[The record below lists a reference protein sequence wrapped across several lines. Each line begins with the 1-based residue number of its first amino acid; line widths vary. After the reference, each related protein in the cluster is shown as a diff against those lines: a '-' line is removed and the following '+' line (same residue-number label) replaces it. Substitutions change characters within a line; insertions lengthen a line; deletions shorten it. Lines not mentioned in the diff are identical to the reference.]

1 MFTEELQQ
9 QKLRVNLMLLALNLN
24 NFLQKQNFLKS
35 TFTDHVHLQIDYVY
49 PYSQSLSDLSLA
61 LEQCINL
68 ITLRIYLC
76 EFYKIDDKM
85 MFDLLSKLVS
95 CPQLQMLDLDLDSC
109 NISQKCILEVSSGVD
124 KLVNLQNL
132 ILNLD
137 YTQKSNNRLND
148 QQVLEL
154 ASGISKLT
162 NLSSLCFSLKGN
174 KITKKGA
181 QNLTSSLTK
190 CRKIEN
196 FRNKIKDEGVQ
207 KIGSELLK
215 FSKLSYLSLSLC
227 NNQIT
232 NEGVKNLCNSL
243 SKCSSISK
251 LSLGLKQNTIGDEG
265 ITDLAYEFAQCYK
278 LSSLKI
284 NLFDNYIGETGIFYL
299 VSELKNCPKLINL
312 QLNFED
318 SKMNDQT
325 VKDIS
330 SGLLKCQN
338 IENSILNLY
347 WKLIWRKGKKYDIEE
362 SRIGIL
368 YKKVINIKILINKNV
383 YTFYEYPN
391 YQPGDEDENK
401 FNELSSEEKFQ
412 IYQQDYSEQ
421 KQTLQ
426 VRF

>member
-251 LSLGLKQNTIGDEG
+251 LSLGLK
-265 ITDLAYEFAQCYK
+265 
-278 LSSLKI
+278 
-284 NLFDNYIGETGIFYL
+284 
-299 VSELKNCPKLINL
+299 
-312 QLNFED
+312 D